1 MNNNGGI
8 PNFVHNKDIDWDAV
22 RRASQGKT
30 IHAKHG
36 KLNLK
41 KVAIT
46 GIVLSVL
53 GTAGYYLGKS
63 VYDRHTESK
72 IIDEATE
79 VVNDLI
85 TDYTIRTADNNGFY
99 LNDQAIG
106 NKLKDLLTTGEIDEV
121 TAAYAVS
128 TRLDDAYEKDEMNNI
143 FERALGVDAD
153 TWAREHGYSGIDDP
167 DFTKEAEMQIL
178 RNYEVENYKK
188 EETDDYVVETTR
200 VDNPE
205 EQQSDELNTMFVDDN
220 TNANVNDD
228 AKGMGGR

>member
-1 MNNNGGI
+1 MSRNDDIIRFKPSIEEMKNNSI
-8 PNFVHNKDIDWDAV
+8 
-22 RRASQGKT
+22 GKSA
-30 IHAKHG
+30 IKVKKS
-36 KLNLK
+36 KLNIPRTLLTLI
-41 KVAIT
+41 VT
-46 GIVLSVL
+46 GVI
-53 GTAGYYLGKS
+53 GTALYGVGKS

-79 VVNDLI
+79 VVNVLI
-85 TDYTIRTADNNGFY
+85 TDYTKSTANNDGFY

-106 NKLKDLLTTGEIDEV
+106 NKLKDMIATEEIDEV

-128 TRLDDAYEKDEMNNI
+128 TRLDDAYLKDEVNHI
-143 FERALGVDAD
+143 FEIALGVDAD

-205 EQQSDELNTMFVDDN
+205 EQQSDELNAMFVDDN
-220 TNANVNDD
+220 TNANVNDN

>member
-8 PNFVHNKDIDWDAV
+8 PDFVHNKDIDWDAV
-22 RRASQGKT
+22 KKASQGDP
-30 IHAKHG
+30 IHVNHG

-46 GIVLSVL
+46 GVVLAIL

-85 TDYTIRTADNNGFY
+85 TDYTKSTANNDGFY

-106 NKLKDLLTTGEIDEV
+106 NKIKDMLATGKIDEV

-128 TRLDDAYEKDEMNNI
+128 RHLDNTYLEDEVNNI
-143 FERALGVDAD
+143 FKRALGVDAD
-153 TWAREHGYSGIDDP
+153 TWARERGYSGIDDP

-188 EETDDYVVETTR
+188 EENDDYVVETTR

-205 EQQSDELNTMFVDDN
+205 EQQSDELNAMFVDDN
-220 TNANVNDD
+220 TNANVNDN

>member
-8 PNFVHNKDIDWDAV
+8 PDFVHNKDIDWDAV
-22 RRASQGKT
+22 KRASQGDP
-30 IHAKHG
+30 IHVNHG

-41 KVAIT
+41 KVVGV
-46 GIVLSVL
+46 GIVTLVL
-53 GTAGYYLGKS
+53 AAAGSYFGKS
-63 VYDRHTESK
+63 AYDRHTESK

-85 TDYTIRTADNNGFY
+85 TDYTKPTANNDGFY

-106 NKLKDLLTTGEIDEV
+106 NKLKDMLATGKIDEV

-128 TRLDDAYEKDEMNNI
+128 RRLDNTYLEDEVNNI
-143 FERALGVDAD
+143 FKRALGVDAD
-153 TWAREHGYSGIDDP
+153 TWARERGYSGIDDP

-205 EQQSDELNTMFVDDN
+205 EQQSDELNAMFVDDN
-220 TNANVNDD
+220 TNANVNDN